1 MRSGLSAFGWL
12 LAALSVSGLLASTY
26 NAKEAQQATER
37 QLDAGSVLFANEK
50 LSDPN
55 FARSVILI
63 VRFDPDKG
71 AEGLV
76 LNRQT
81 EIPISRVFPKAKH
94 AAKDPVYLGGPV
106 EITGV
111 QALLRLPEK
120 TNDAL
125 QVVGDI
131 YVTGAKELIDK
142 SIDSEADSSKFR
154 LYLGYAGWAA
164 GQLDAEIRLGA
175 WSVIRGGSK
184 IIFDPNPDSLWPRL
198 TRESRMQVASARLRI
213 GPVLR

>member
-1 MRSGLSAFGWL
+1 MRNRLCAFGLL
-12 LAALSVSGLLASTY
+12 LAALGVSVLFARGYPST
-26 NAKEAQQATER
+26 KAQYSTELH
-37 QLDAGSVLFANEK
+37 LDAGSILCANEK

-94 AAKDPVYLGGPV
+94 AKDPVYLGGPV
-106 EITGV
+106 QISGV
-111 QALLRLPEK
+111 QALLRLTEK
-120 TNDAL
+120 TADAV
-125 QVVGDI
+125 QIVGDV

-142 SIDSEADSSKFR
+142 SIDSEADASKFR
-154 LYLGYAGWAA
+154 LYLGYAGWTS
-164 GQLDAEIRLGA
+164 GQLEAEIRMGA
-175 WSVIRGGSK
+175 WSVIRGGAK
-184 IIFDPNPDSLWPRL
+184 IVFDPNPDSLWPRL
-198 TRESRMQVASARLRI
+198 TRESRTQIAFARFRLL
-213 GPVLR
+213 PALS